1 MSGQYVGY
9 NNQSKLI
16 TFPTNHIGNNN
27 CTSTNLNTILL
38 DMRLTN
44 LLVKINNESL
54 LSFQQVTYFE
64 QITNRN
70 WSIEQIYW

>member
-1 MSGQYVGY
+1 M
-9 NNQSKLI
+9 L
-16 TFPTNHIGNNN
+16 
-27 CTSTNLNTILL
+27 TNLNTILL

-54 LSFQQVTYFE
+54 LSFQQVTLFE